1 MQRNDRKRS
10 LYSLKGNVNDVQ
22 QKPLDHKGFKV
33 AGPDY

>member
-1 MQRNDRKRS
+1 MTEKEVYI
-10 LYSLKGNVNDVQ
+10 YSLKGNVNDVH